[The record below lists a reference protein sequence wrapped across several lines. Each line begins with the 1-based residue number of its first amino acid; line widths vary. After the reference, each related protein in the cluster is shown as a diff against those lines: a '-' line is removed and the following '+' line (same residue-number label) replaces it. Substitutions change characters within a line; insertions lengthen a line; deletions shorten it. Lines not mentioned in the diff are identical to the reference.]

1 MHVTKGRNAHP
12 IARTSE
18 QAQRTHATGRMQAQK
33 LIDLIDQSAPEEG
46 VVDVHELDT
55 AFANGSRRIALVDPI
70 DRGAVVEAAVEGTA
84 DTTRR
89 MSAVEADALVAVE
102 IRSESTMRMSAIQES
117 ELVALITPVEV
128 SVEAPSEAANEAT
141 NEATNDEPAMSMPVV
156 RFSKGSEPRM
166 ALPLPVPMEQPA
178 VDDVENLELAPGIEA
193 PVRRGLNP
201 WMIGGL
207 IALAGAVA
215 GLVAVLVA

>member
-1 MHVTKGRNAHP
+1 MHVTKGRNARP
-12 IARTSE
+12 TVRKSEQEQIAR
-18 QAQRTHATGRMQAQK
+18 ATGRMQAQK
-33 LIDLIDQSAPEEG
+33 LVDLIDQTAPDEG
-46 VVDVHELDT
+46 VVDVPELDT

-70 DRGAVVEAAVEGTA
+70 DSGAVVEAVVEGTA

-128 SVEAPSEAANEAT
+128 SIE
-141 NEATNDEPAMSMPVV
+141 EPAMSMPVV
-156 RFSKGSEPRM
+156 RFSTGSEPRM
-166 ALPLPVPMEQPA
+166 ALPLPAPPIEEPA
-178 VDDVENLELAPGIEA
+178 DVETVELTAGSDAGIEV
-193 PVRRGLNP
+193 PVRRGMNP

>member
-1 MHVTKGRNAHP
+1 MHVTKGRNARP
-12 IARTSE
+12 TVRKSEQEQIAR
-18 QAQRTHATGRMQAQK
+18 ATGRMQAQK
-33 LIDLIDQSAPEEG
+33 LVDLIDQTAPDEG
-46 VVDVHELDT
+46 VVDVPELDT
-55 AFANGSRRIALVDPI
+55 AFANGSRRIALVDPS
-70 DRGAVVEAAVEGTA
+70 DSGAVVEAVVEGTA

-128 SVEAPSEAANEAT
+128 SIE
-141 NEATNDEPAMSMPVV
+141 EPAMSMPVV
-156 RFSKGSEPRM
+156 RFSTGSEPRM
-166 ALPLPVPMEQPA
+166 ALPLPAPIEEPA
-178 VDDVENLELAPGIEA
+178 DVETVELTAGSDAGIEV
-193 PVRRGLNP
+193 PVRRGMNP

>member
-1 MHVTKGRNAHP
+1 MHVTKSRNAHP

-128 SVEAPSEAANEAT
+128 SVEAPNEAT

-166 ALPLPVPMEQPA
+166 VLPLPAPMEQPA

-193 PVRRGLNP
+193 PVRRGMNP